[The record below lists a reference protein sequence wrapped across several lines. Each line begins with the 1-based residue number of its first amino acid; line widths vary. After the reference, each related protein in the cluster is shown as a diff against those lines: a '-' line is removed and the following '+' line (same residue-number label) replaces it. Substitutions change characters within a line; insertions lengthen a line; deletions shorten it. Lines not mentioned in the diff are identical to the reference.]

1 MQPIT
6 AEPVLDRRPPRR
18 TGAAAICA
26 AVAAACLCLAA
37 PAPAA
42 AAPARPAPKAK
53 AAPAFHRD
61 ETPLPASVGGAATTS
76 DAAPAAASGTGAV
89 ARMLGGLA
97 VVLAVIFGVYWL
109 LKTFGRARGLQADG
123 RMTVLATTSLS
134 ASRTLHLVRV
144 GEELV
149 LLGSSE
155 QSVTPIRVYTADE
168 ARGLG
173 LEPDAEGAAF
183 RALEAPKDE
192 RSPLAR
198 VVDEL
203 RRRSAR

>member
-1 MQPIT
+1 MPIT
-6 AEPVLDRRPPRR
+6 PRLVLDRRPPRR
-18 TGAAAICA
+18 LGTAALVAAVALACAPA
-26 AVAAACLCLAA
+26 AVAA
-37 PAPAA
+37 PPAA
-42 AAPARPAPKAK
+42 KAATTTAP
-53 AAPAFHRD
+53 APAFHRD
-61 ETPLPASVGGAATTS
+61 RTPLPAAVGGADDGGAERQPS
-76 DAAPAAASGTGAV
+76 SSGGSAV

-109 LKTFGRARGLQADG
+109 LKTFGRARGLQSDE

-149 LLGSSE
+149 LLGSGE
-155 QSVTPIRVYTADE
+155 QSVTPIRVYTQEE
-168 ARGLG
+168 ARRLG
-173 LEPDAEGAAF
+173 LAPERQTTF
-183 RALEAPKDE
+183 RALEEAQAQDA
-192 RSPLAR
+192 RGLLAR

>member
-1 MQPIT
+1 LPIT
-6 AEPVLDRRPPRR
+6 PRLVLDRRPPRR
-18 TGAAAICA
+18 LGTAALVA
-26 AVAAACLCLAA
+26 AVALACAPAALAA
-37 PAPAA
+37 PPATKPATTTAP
-42 AAPARPAPKAK
+42 
-53 AAPAFHRD
+53 APAFHRD
-61 ETPLPASVGGAATTS
+61 TTPLPASVGGAADTEEK
-76 DAAPAAASGTGAV
+76 AAPAASGGGAI

-109 LKTFGRARGLQADG
+109 LKTFGRARGLQSDE

-149 LLGSSE
+149 LLGAGE
-155 QSVTPIRVYTADE
+155 QSVTPIRVYTQEE
-168 ARGLG
+168 ARRLG
-173 LEPDAEGAAF
+173 LEPERQTTF
-183 RALEAPKDE
+183 RALEAAQE
-192 RSPLAR
+192 REAQGLLAR